1 MIYISKMVN
10 LDDLPLKNRD
20 FKMIYLLKM
29 VIFHTFFACL
39 PEGTQFLLNSSCV
52 QAMEWRQYQ
61 PLSECL
67 RSFVAGHL
75 GFKGTNVLHVCEYL
89 WIDAYYIY
97 IMPWLL
103 VCMCFKIVHAITY
116 IYIYIYIYLYM
127 YIYIYYMFIDM

>member
-1 MIYISKMVN
+1 MIYLLKIVI
-10 LDDLPLKNRD
+10 LDDLPLKNGD
-20 FKMIYLLKM
+20 FPW
-29 VIFHTFFACL
+29 FFACL
-39 PEGTQFLLNSSCV
+39 AEGTQFLLNSSCV

-97 IMPWLL
+97 NALIIG
-103 VCMCFKIVHAITY
+103 VYVF
-116 IYIYIYIYLYM
+116 
-127 YIYIYYMFIDM
+127 

>member
-10 LDDLPLKNRD
+10 LDDLPLKNCD

-89 WIDAYYIY
+89 WIDAYIIYYIY
-97 IMPWLL
+97 NALMIG
-103 VCMCFKIVHAITY
+103 VYVF
-116 IYIYIYIYLYM
+116 
-127 YIYIYYMFIDM
+127 